1 MNEASARADCAPI
14 NMSSDSLYS
23 LPSLYPALLAPF
35 TLAGK
40 RVRNRLMHA
49 SMTTMMGDNGRV
61 TERLIQYHANR
72 AQGGAAIIVTEPL
85 SMAPH
90 QKITYKARV
99 WNDENLDG
107 LKRWADAV
115 ESHDC
120 RLLGQIQDPGRG
132 RHAPRK
138 NPDAVGASA
147 LPDGISW
154 TVPHALTVDE
164 LRALIDHFTQ
174 SAQRLQRCGWSGV
187 EISCGHGHLFHQF
200 FSSWSNNRTDQY
212 GGTLENRTR
221 FVAELVAALRAAC
234 GSGFII
240 GLKLPG
246 MDGVSASAGGVDAA
260 EAARIATQL
269 TRPRHM
275 DYVAFCMG
283 SHSRALELH
292 VPDGH
297 GPRAP
302 YLPLIRA
309 LRSSV
314 NGVPLVALGRIT
326 DPAEADSILAAGD
339 AEFVAL
345 GRPLVTDPAWLN
357 KAVAGRA
364 HDIRYCVSCNTCWD
378 TIVTEH
384 KPIACDNNPRV
395 GAKDEVDWQPPR
407 AGTRKR
413 VVVVGAGVAGMEA
426 AWVAAARGH
435 AVTVFSASGE
445 IGGKTRLQALLPGG
459 EALSSIYDYQ
469 HAAALRAGAR
479 FELGITASV
488 ADVLALKPDTVV
500 LASGARMIAPAWLP
514 PEIRDAGLVPDLRSA
529 MRDLLNHTARQ
540 PGTAVIYDADHTE
553 GTYAAA
559 EKLHAIFERVVLVTP
574 REAIAQDVALV
585 ARQGIVRRLHE
596 KRIEIIT
603 YAEPRWS
610 DKFEDGALDTVN
622 IFNGDVRTINH
633 VAFLAYATPRV
644 PDDAL
649 AAPLRAAGV
658 DVRQVGDC
666 VTARGILAATSEG
679 HAAGNVL

>member
-1 MNEASARADCAPI
+1 
-14 NMSSDSLYS
+14 MSGDSLY
-23 LPSLYPALLAPF
+23 PGLLAAF

-40 RVRNRLMHA
+40 PVRNRLLHA
-49 SMTTMMGDNGRV
+49 SMTTLMGANGRV
-61 TERLIQYHANR
+61 TARLIQYHANR
-72 AQGGAAIIVTEPL
+72 AQGGAAMIVTEPL

-90 QKITYKARV
+90 QKTAYKVRV
-99 WNDENLDG
+99 WNDDNLDG

-115 ESHDC
+115 ESRDC

-138 NPDAVGASA
+138 NPDAIGASA

-154 TVPHALTVDE
+154 TVPHALTVNE
-164 LRALIDHFTQ
+164 IRALIESFAQ

-200 FSSWSNNRTDQY
+200 FSPWSNSRTDQY
-212 GGTLENRTR
+212 GGSLENRTR

-234 GSGFII
+234 GSHFII

-246 MDGVSASAGGVDAA
+246 MDGVSAAAGGVDPA
-260 EAARIATQL
+260 EAARIASEL
-269 TRPRHM
+269 TRPRNM
-275 DYVAFCMG
+275 DYVCFAQG

-297 GPRAP
+297 GARAP
-302 YLPLIRA
+302 YMPLIRE
-309 LRSSV
+309 LRKSV
-314 NGVPLVALGRIT
+314 HGVPLVALGRIT
-326 DPAEADSILAAGD
+326 DPAEADSIIASGD

-345 GRPLVTDPAWLN
+345 GRALVTDPAWLN
-357 KAVAGRA
+357 KAAAGRA

-384 KPIACDNNPRV
+384 QPLACDNNPRV
-395 GAKDEVDWQPPR
+395 GATDEVDWQPPR
-407 AGTRKR
+407 AASRKR

-435 AVTVFSASGE
+435 EVTVFSASGE

-479 FELGITASV
+479 FELGISATV

-500 LASGARMIAPAWLP
+500 LACGARMVAPPWLP
-514 PEIRDAGLVPDLRSA
+514 QDIRDAGIVPDLRSA
-529 MRDLLNHTARQ
+529 MQSLLHHTARQ
-540 PGTAVIYDADHTE
+540 RGTAVIYDMDHTE

-559 EKLHAIFERVVLVTP
+559 EKLHAIFAQVVIITP
-574 REAIAQDVALV
+574 REAFAQDVALV

-596 KRIEIIT
+596 KRIRMIT
-603 YAEPRWS
+603 LAEPRWS
-610 DKFEDGALDTVN
+610 AQSEDGVLEAVN
-622 IFNGDVRTINH
+622 IYHGDAVTISD
-633 VAFLAYATPRV
+633 VVLLTYATPRV
-644 PDDAL
+644 PENDL

-658 DVRQVGDC
+658 VVKLVGDC
-666 VTARGILAATSEG
+666 VTPRGILAATREG
-679 HAAGNVL
+679 HAAGNSL